1 MSLFIFCKIRSLFII
16 KNENILLFHFVAQLW
31 NIRTLFDID
40 LCFFLL
46 WERLL
51 LQNIR
56 LSCKVSLLYYLK
68 FIAILSNLLQPNE
81 SVARFVHIM
90 LRFLLLKALHIYKN
104 HQITDFAWNW
114 VLFCWYQSKNDW
126 IWKVGIYFKA
136 IFALLPHAI
145 TQVYINSKYNKV
157 RWSRALVSKMMFMK

>member
-1 MSLFIFCKIRSLFII
+1 MKLIYDY
-16 KNENILLFHFVAQLW
+16 NEFILLFHFVVQLS

-40 LCFFLL
+40 LCFLL
-46 WERLL
+46 WETLL
-51 LQNIR
+51 LQNTR

-114 VLFCWYQSKNDW
+114 VFILLISIKEWLNLKGRHLFLSNFC
-126 IWKVGIYFKA
+126 ILA
-136 IFALLPHAI
+136 
-145 TQVYINSKYNKV
+145 
-157 RWSRALVSKMMFMK
+157 SRNTLNVHQFLVK

>member
-1 MSLFIFCKIRSLFII
+1 MKQFCY
-16 KNENILLFHFVAQLW
+16 FHFVAQLS
-31 NIRTLFDID
+31 NIRSLFDID
-40 LCFFLL
+40 LCFLL

-51 LQNIR
+51 LQNTR
-56 LSCKVSLLYYLK
+56 LSCKVFLLYYLK

-114 VLFCWYQSKNDW
+114 VFILLISIKEWLNLKGRHLFLSNFCIVTSRNSPNVHQ
-126 IWKVGIYFKA
+126 
-136 IFALLPHAI
+136 LL
-145 TQVYINSKYNKV
+145 V
-157 RWSRALVSKMMFMK
+157 